1 MVVPVEIFNEGGRS
15 GLGVERTKMKC
26 VVLYILNLSS
36 LWKLRKDTWVTN
48 RDIGVQNHQINV
60 SQNHGVG

>member
-48 RDIGVQNHQINV
+48 RDTGVQNHQINV